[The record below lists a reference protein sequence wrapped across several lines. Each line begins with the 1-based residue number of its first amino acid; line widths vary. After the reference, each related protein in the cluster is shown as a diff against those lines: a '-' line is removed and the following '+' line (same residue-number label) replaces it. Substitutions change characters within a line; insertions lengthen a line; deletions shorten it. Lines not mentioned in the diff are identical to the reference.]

1 MTFYFIKSWLL
12 ISILSIIISHYLL
25 SDLLY
30 IEKEDNNFF
39 LTIIS
44 GLTFFYSLRFVFIL
58 SILSLSIFLNQYES
72 IRKNSFYSLLT
83 YCLIPFG
90 TFFCFMIGDLLE
102 KGTEFSTLLTGW
114 KFLFTMIAPHFII
127 SLICYFHFRKRLKNQ
142 AIKLTQK

>member
-1 MTFYFIKSWLL
+1 MTFYFIKTWLL

-58 SILSLSIFLNQYES
+58 SILSLSIFLNKYES

-83 YCLIPFG
+83 YCLIPFA
-90 TFFCFMIGDLLE
+90 TLFCFMIGDLFE

-114 KFLFTMIAPHFII
+114 KFLFTMIVPHFII
-127 SLICYFHFRKRLKNQ
+127 SLICYFHFRKRLKKQ
-142 AIKLTQK
+142 AIVLTQK